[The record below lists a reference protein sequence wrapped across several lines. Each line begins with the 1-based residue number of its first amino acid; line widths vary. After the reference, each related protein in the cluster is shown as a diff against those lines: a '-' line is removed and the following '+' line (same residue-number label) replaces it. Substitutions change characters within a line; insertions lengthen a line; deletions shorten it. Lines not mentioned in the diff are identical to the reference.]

1 MATKYNAGDVAPSNE
16 KALDSS
22 ANLCTECGKKLGK
35 NPLYFEVN
43 TSWEII
49 VPGSDDAN
57 TQGCFPI
64 GSTCAN
70 KFAPGLLITL
80 QKKIN
85 SLPLVG
91 KRRCDLCGRHQKY
104 QIGISY

>member
-35 NPLYFEVN
+35 NPLFFEVN

-64 GSTCAN
+64 GSTCAD
-70 KFAPGLLITL
+70 KFAPGLLI
-80 QKKIN
+80 KI
-85 SLPLVG
+85 G
-91 KRRCDLCGRHQKY
+91 A
-104 QIGISY
+104 